1 VPANILS
8 FVLSIGT
15 QYQLP
20 CEFIRMLVTPQHNDL
35 DWRLCSLGFVKK
47 IKKKIMELKTRNGKQ
62 PSWGRAYRKVSAYLV
77 PCSTISGPN
86 IPNLGGVGRW
96 RQPGDTW
103 TETWCW

>member
-1 VPANILS
+1 M
-8 FVLSIGT
+8 
-15 QYQLP
+15 Q
-20 CEFIRMLVTPQHNDL
+20 
-35 DWRLCSLGFVKK
+35 
-47 IKKKIMELKTRNGKQ
+47 LKTRNGKQ

-103 TETWCW
+103 TEVAFTGEINLLYYAFKARSNLR